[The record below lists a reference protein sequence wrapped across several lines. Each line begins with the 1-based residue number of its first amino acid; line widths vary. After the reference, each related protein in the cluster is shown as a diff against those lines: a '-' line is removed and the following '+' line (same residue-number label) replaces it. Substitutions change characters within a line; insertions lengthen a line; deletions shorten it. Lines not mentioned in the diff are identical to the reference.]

1 MERIS
6 WISMANKVKEL
17 IGFYYFIDR
26 NIVVYFGSYGIEK
39 LSEEV
44 LRYTRY
50 TKSRLNLSR
59 ATYLEYKIMILLYV
73 NFIVS
78 LSLNII
84 SGKTLLDYTN
94 LFFSNGCK
102 KNGKIIYKWFKEK
115 YGLRKRKP

>member
-1 MERIS
+1 
-6 WISMANKVKEL
+6 MANKVKEL

-44 LRYTRY
+44 LRYTRD

-84 SGKTLLDYTN
+84 SGKSLLDYTN
-94 LFFSNGCK
+94 LFFSNGSK